1 MVSMKHKWCLVFDGR
16 YQEVLLD
23 NLEGMTNFKN
33 FYNAISL
40 HTGAKLKGGMGGGGG
55 GECDTPPSTHTLIGP
70 VKKIR
75 SF

>member
-16 YQEVLLD
+16 YQEVLLV

-55 GECDTPPSTHTLIGP
+55 GGVWHLQNKILETPGN
-70 VKKIR
+70 
-75 SF
+75 